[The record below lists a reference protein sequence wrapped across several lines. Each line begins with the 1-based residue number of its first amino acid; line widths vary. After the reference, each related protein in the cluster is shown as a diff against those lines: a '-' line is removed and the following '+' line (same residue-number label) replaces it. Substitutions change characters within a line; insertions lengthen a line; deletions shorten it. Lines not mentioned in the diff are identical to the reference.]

1 MKMLM
6 KYAMQLAALKHTKPR
21 QILYPRRNCGE
32 SLERKEYVAIMP
44 TDGNQ
49 HSFFE
54 SINRAKGHLLGMHV
68 AKIYLGAT

>member
-21 QILYPRRNCGE
+21 QILYPRLNCGE
-32 SLERKEYVAIMP
+32 SLARKEYVAIMP
-44 TDGNQ
+44 IDFRCQ

-54 SINRAKGHLLGMHV
+54 SISRAKKHLLGV
-68 AKIYLGAT
+68 DAA